1 MVEMAKKNRV
11 ISGGDKQLS
20 LDNTAK
26 TLVYKKGTAF
36 FAFNFHPVNSY
47 DGFFVPTGEEGQF
60 KVILATDN
68 YNFGGHGRIA
78 NAEIYTAEKQSD
90 GRIGFKIYL
99 PSRTAIVLK
108 KKPNRRKK

>member
-1 MVEMAKKNRV
+1 VDMAKKNRV
-11 ISGGDKQLS
+11 LSGGDKQLS
-20 LDNTAK
+20 LDNTGK

-47 DGFFVPTGEEGQF
+47 DGFFVPTEEEGLF

-68 YNFGGHGRIA
+68 YDFGGYGRIA
-78 NAEIYTAEKQSD
+78 NAEIYKAEKQPD

-108 KKPNRRKK
+108 KKPAPRRK